1 MSHHWPRDFPFNLS
15 TYFFYRSRLYLMI
28 DWWLWW
34 SFRNLTTFRYNNR
47 ILKTLS
53 LLELSS
59 DEGMERVCNSART
72 LAWKDRVDKY
82 THNSR
87 TRYSLHLVG
96 NNLSMALFL
105 TNLEMKKL
113 RKSRFSLA
121 EICSVT
127 CQMV

>member
-15 TYFFYRSRLYLMI
+15 THFFYRSRLYLMI

-59 DEGMERVCNSART
+59 DEGMERVC
-72 LAWKDRVDKY
+72 K
-82 THNSR
+82 
-87 TRYSLHLVG
+87 
-96 NNLSMALFL
+96 
-105 TNLEMKKL
+105 
-113 RKSRFSLA
+113 
-121 EICSVT
+121 
-127 CQMV
+127 